1 MVQLGAVL
9 LQVALQRLAPTLVGL
24 PLPADKSA
32 PAHKTE
38 ICVLCRTER
47 LFKAA
52 YPTTVQSIPLIVSSV
67 IVPNRI

>member
-52 YPTTVQSIPLIVSSV
+52 YPTTVQYKSVSTLSDTAR
-67 IVPNRI
+67 NRL